1 MTSPATENQILH
13 TLSGIIVEALRVDP
27 DRIKLDTRIF
37 LDLGAESI
45 DIVDIRFRIEHAF
58 GFKMDQD
65 EMIRSLGE
73 GLSAEQIQEKFT
85 VGSLVDY
92 IRKRLKKQEESS

>member
-1 MTSPATENQILH
+1 M
-13 TLSGIIVEALRVDP
+13 VEALRVDP
-27 DRIKLDTRIF
+27 DKIRMETRII

-58 GFKMDQD
+58 GFKINQSDM
-65 EMIRSLGE
+65 MRSLGE

-85 VGSLVDY
+85 VGSVVDY
-92 IRKRLKKQEESS
+92 IRKLLVK

>member
-1 MTSPATENQILH
+1 MSYPSTENEIFA
-13 TLSGIIVEALRVDP
+13 TLSNIIVEALRVDAA
-27 DRIKLDTRIF
+27 RIHPETKIF

-58 GFKMDQD
+58 GFKINQD

-85 VGSLVDY
+85 VGSLANYVK
-92 IRKRLKKQEESS
+92 KRLEERENT